1 MALLKNVTRT
11 ALGSDVILPNCY
23 IKVDEVSGNKD
34 KVQIL
39 VAFIINDEVVDT
51 TRVSFAPSV
60 ADSSDNFIK
69 QAYEHLKTLPEFLGA
84 TDV

>member
-23 IKVDEVSGNKD
+23 IKVDEVSGNKH

-69 QAYEHLKTLPEFLGA
+69 QAYEHLKTLPEFAGA

>member
-11 ALGSDVILPNCY
+11 ALGSDVVLPNCY
-23 IKVDEVSGNKD
+23 IKVDEVHGNKH
-34 KVQIL
+34 KIQIL
-39 VAFIINDEVVDT
+39 VAFMINDEVVDT
-51 TRVSFAPSV
+51 TKVSFAPSV

-69 QAYEHLKTLPEFLGA
+69 QAYEHLKTLPEFSGA

>member
-84 TDV
+84 TDI